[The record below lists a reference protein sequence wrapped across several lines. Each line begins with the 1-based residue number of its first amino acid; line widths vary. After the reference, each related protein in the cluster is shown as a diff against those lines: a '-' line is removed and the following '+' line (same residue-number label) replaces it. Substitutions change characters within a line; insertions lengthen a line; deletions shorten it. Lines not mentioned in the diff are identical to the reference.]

1 MISSALL
8 YALDRL
14 LSPEDTSLSDIAV
27 SPHLTARLVSAPATE
42 DDGQADGNDAQPEGR
57 DGSPLAS
64 APALASLEDE
74 IGSLN
79 SRIRKPRDYCWRLG
93 SILSKSASKNRAD
106 RDTHRLRAL
115 QAPDDPGQGLQGLP
129 ARAAAGRRDASADLR
144 RPPQSIRRPDPGPA
158 RERFRPGRAR
168 RLDLDRSA
176 AGLVSEVP
184 RALARPA
191 GCV

>member
-93 SILSKSASKNRAD
+93 CILPRVPARIMRTGANDGFAGLLRPGV
-106 RDTHRLRAL
+106 RAL
-115 QAPDDPGQGLQGLP
+115 RLQ
-129 ARAAAGRRDASADLR
+129 
-144 RPPQSIRRPDPGPA
+144 
-158 RERFRPGRAR
+158 
-168 RLDLDRSA
+168 
-176 AGLVSEVP
+176 
-184 RALARPA
+184 
-191 GCV
+191 